1 MHMQRR
7 QIGTTALAGAALAAA
22 VSLPKRAAASTH
34 GENVVFTAE
43 DPGHWKGVESL
54 HVPVLTV
61 ADGVLTVK
69 TPHPMTAPHF
79 IVSHTV
85 VLSGGKFLDR
95 KTFVYTDM
103 PVSTHTLPAGYK
115 GKITVTSTCNLHDF
129 WVETTTV

>member
-1 MHMQRR
+1 MDMQRR
-7 QIGTTALAGAALAAA
+7 NIGATALAGAALAATVA
-22 VSLPKRAAASTH
+22 LPKRADAGKHS
-34 GENVVFTAE
+34 ENVVFTAE
-43 DPGHWKGVESL
+43 DPGHWKEVESL

-69 TPHPMTAPHF
+69 TPHPMSAPHF

-85 VLSGGKFLDR
+85 VLEGGKFLDR

-103 PVSTHTLPAGYK
+103 PVSTHTLPPGYK

-129 WVETTTV
+129 WVEKTTV